1 MNNIY
6 DIWFAR
12 VEVANSVKAKLYNE
26 FTTEQIYNFTED
38 DFINQG
44 LRAVSIEKFLDENY
58 KKDLDKYQNYM
69 EKNNIVQ
76 IFIDDEKYPDKLKI
90 IQDPPTYIFA
100 RGNLELMY
108 EDNVAIVGSRNASNY
123 GKKIAFETA
132 KELSN
137 LNINTVSGMANGV
150 DSSAHLGSLQG
161 KYGKTIAVLGNG
173 LANSDIY
180 PSNNIVLFDKIIKSG
195 GLVISEYIIGT
206 KAKPY
211 YFPERNRIV
220 AGLSNKILVTEAST
234 KSGTMITVDHGLDQ
248 GKDIFA
254 VPGRICDEN
263 FSGTNKLISEGAYVF
278 TKTSDL
284 LI

>member
-6 DIWFAR
+6 NIWFAR
-12 VEVANSVKAKLYNE
+12 VEVANSVKSKLYKKFSPE
-26 FTTEQIYNFTED
+26 EIFNFTEE
-38 DFINQG
+38 DFIRQG
-44 LRAVSIEKFLDENY
+44 LKSVSIEKFLDTKY
-58 KKDLDKYQNYM
+58 KRDLIKFQEYMDKNG
-69 EKNNIVQ
+69 IIQ
-76 IFIDDEKYPDKLKI
+76 IFKGSEIYPTKLNF
-90 IQDPPTYIFA
+90 IQDAPTYIFA
-100 RGNLELMY
+100 KGNLDLMY
-108 EDNVAIVGSRNASNY
+108 EDNVAIVGSRNSSSY

-173 LANSDIY
+173 LATNDIY
-180 PSNNIVLFDKIIKSG
+180 PSNNIALFNKIVDSG

-220 AGLSNKILVTEAST
+220 AGLSNKILVTEASI
-234 KSGTMITVDHGLDQ
+234 KSGTMITVGYGLEQ

-254 VPGRICDEN
+254 VPGNIYNEK

-278 TKTSDL
+278 TKTADL
-284 LI
+284 LR